1 MLVMLIL
8 TEINVNEQH
17 NLCITSNQDKDVKW
31 LSANL
36 VEYCKKLV
44 EPSMHQIICHRE
56 YSQSEYRK
64 AVEHLMVLHPLHP
77 AYHELHLLY

>member
-1 MLVMLIL
+1 MLIL

-17 NLCITSNQDKDVKW
+17 NLCITNNQYKDGKS

-36 VEYCKKLV
+36 VECCKKLV
-44 EPSMHQIICHRE
+44 EPSMHQIISCHRE

-64 AVEHLMVLHPLHP
+64 AVEHLMVLHTPHH
-77 AYHELHLLY
+77 AYHALHLLC